1 MKQLQL
7 FNSYRQKKF
16 SGSNSV
22 KQIQPINNYFINLC
36 LWNVGRYIYMG
47 VLSLLISWFEPDS
60 CTNYHLV
67 CCLSGAIWAC
77 IWGLG
82 IIWIGLGG
90 IWNGLHFKYK
100 TKISAQS
107 FQKLVYQRLNKIYAS
122 VNWSCCEKPWIL
134 LGTPRP
140 PLRPRTPRSTSLD
153 PSFLVVS
160 F

>member
-1 MKQLQL
+1 MSLECWTIHLYGCIVVVNLLVWARFMHKLPSCMLPL
-7 FNSYRQKKF
+7 F
-16 SGSNSV
+16 
-22 KQIQPINNYFINLC
+22 FI
-36 LWNVGRYIYMG
+36 
-47 VLSLLISWFEPDS
+47 
-60 CTNYHLV
+60 
-67 CCLSGAIWAC
+67 GAIWAC

-160 F
+160 FWYISKSYIGISEVWDDAVSEN